1 MTGNRHGEERGIIPR
16 SVEELLRNA
25 RTMQSQGWEIELS
38 VSIVEIYNEDIRDL
52 LAKPTPNAAFN
63 VNNNSNKE
71 KNEKIKIGRQN
82 GRVVVSGLTTV
93 PIYVGATESSCQS
106 YDDSTA
112 MQQFYEVFNQ
122 SMEARSTAST
132 GMNELSSRSHLIVM
146 IDVSATLTTVTQGTS
161 TMTLTGGLRLCD
173 LAGSERL
180 DRTNTLHDATR
191 LRETVNINK
200 SLSCLADVFLALQN
214 KASHVPYRN
223 SKLTMLLQDCLSG
236 DGKALMF
243 VNVSPTLASS
253 PETLC
258 SLRFAAQVNSV
269 ELGKAQKHVQTT
281 TVITQPAVTPALP
294 PPSSAVSSA
303 TATANGPTTRS
314 RRMSV
319 MPGMGSAA
327 RAAGVSSSNAA
338 APVAAS
344 VVVAPPAPPAA
355 VHSYHPTI
363 ERIVE
368 EEPPMPMP
376 APAQSFLSSESS
388 TTVASSML
396 MTATKEHQRSV
407 RFDAMTMDDI
417 DTSAA
422 PASSMKPFSHS
433 SSLVT
438 STAATMAPTPSAAV
452 ASTMTATAT
461 ATRTR
466 TLATTT
472 APRRPSALTTAPV
485 ASFTSAAT
493 TTTTSS
499 MVTSSLL
506 SAAKAAKG
514 NTDALLFSNASA
526 STSFVINAASLSSST
541 GSSAAVTVKDKENI
555 DQPQHNSFLGTTA
568 AATTSSY
575 LSSSMASSALL
586 SGAKR
591 DATASALSDYHAH
604 STHHSGTT
612 AHLYPSAA
620 AIAMATTNLSMP
632 AKRLRPAGGGHA
644 TETGWVSSSSLSQP
658 AQRKST
664 WR

>member
-25 RTMQSQGWEIELS
+25 RTMQSQGWEVELS

-52 LAKPTPNAAFN
+52 LAKPTPNTAFN
-63 VNNNSNKE
+63 ANNNSNKE
-71 KNEKIKIGRQN
+71 KSEKIKIGRQN

-93 PIYVGATESSCQS
+93 PIYVGASESSYQS

-146 IDVSATLTTVTQGTS
+146 IDVTATLTTVTQGTS

-281 TVITQPAVTPALP
+281 TVITQPAVAPSLP
-294 PPSSAVSSA
+294 PPPAAVSSVA
-303 TATANGPTTRS
+303 APTNGPTTRS

-327 RAAGVSSSNAA
+327 RAAGVSSSNV

-344 VVVAPPAPPAA
+344 VAVAPPAPPAA

-363 ERIVE
+363 DRIVE
-368 EEPPMPMP
+368 EEAPMPMP
-376 APAQSFLSSESS
+376 APAQSFLSSEP
-388 TTVASSML
+388 TTITSSML
-396 MTATKEHQRSV
+396 MTATKEQQRSV

-417 DTSAA
+417 DTSAP

-433 SSLVT
+433 SSSVT
-438 STAATMAPTPSAAV
+438 STATTMAPTPSATV
-452 ASTMTATAT
+452 ASTMTTT

-466 TLATTT
+466 TLGTAT
-472 APRRPSALTTAPV
+472 APRRTSTLATAAPV
-485 ASFTSAAT
+485 TSLTSATSTT

-541 GSSAAVTVKDKENI
+541 GLSAAATVKDKENI

-568 AATTSSY
+568 ASTTSSF
-575 LSSSMASSALL
+575 LSSSTASSALL

-591 DATASALSDYHAH
+591 DATVSALSDYHAH
-604 STHHSGTT
+604 SALHSGTT

-620 AIAMATTNLSMP
+620 AIAMGTTNLSMP

-658 AQRKST
+658 AQRKTT

>member
-71 KNEKIKIGRQN
+71 KSEKIKIGRQN

-93 PIYVGATESSCQS
+93 PIYVGATESSHQS

-281 TVITQPAVTPALP
+281 TVITQPAVAPAVP
-294 PPSSAVSSA
+294 PPPSAVSSVAA
-303 TATANGPTTRS
+303 TTNGPTTRS

-338 APVAAS
+338 PVAAP
-344 VVVAPPAPPAA
+344 VVVAPPAPPSA
-355 VHSYHPTI
+355 VHLYHPTI

-376 APAQSFLSSESS
+376 APAQSFLSSES
-388 TTVASSML
+388 TTVANSML
-396 MTATKEHQRSV
+396 MTATKEQQRSV

-417 DTSAA
+417 DTSSAP

-433 SSLVT
+433 SSMVT

-452 ASTMTATAT
+452 ASTVTAT

-466 TLATTT
+466 TLTTAT

-485 ASFTSAAT
+485 ASFTSAATTT

-541 GSSAAVTVKDKENI
+541 GSSAPVTVKDKENI

-604 STHHSGTT
+604 SAHHSGTN

>member
-71 KNEKIKIGRQN
+71 KSEKIKIGRQN

-93 PIYVGATESSCQS
+93 PIYVGATESSYQS

-281 TVITQPAVTPALP
+281 TVITQPAVAPAVPPLP
-294 PPSSAVSSA
+294 SAVSSVAA
-303 TATANGPTTRS
+303 TTNGPTTRS

-338 APVAAS
+338 PVAAP
-344 VVVAPPAPPAA
+344 VVVAPPAPPSA

-376 APAQSFLSSESS
+376 APAQSFLSSES
-388 TTVASSML
+388 TTVANSML
-396 MTATKEHQRSV
+396 MTATKEQQRSV

-417 DTSAA
+417 DTSSAP

-433 SSLVT
+433 SSMVT

-452 ASTMTATAT
+452 ASTVTAT

-466 TLATTT
+466 TLTTAT

-485 ASFTSAAT
+485 ASFTSAATTT

-541 GSSAAVTVKDKENI
+541 GSSAPVTVKDKENI

-604 STHHSGTT
+604 SAHHSGTN